1 MPLRQYNPVHSADY
15 TSLVSRLSEEWRL
28 PDDRAPEPVI
38 IEESNSRHDV
48 TRVFVV
54 WSDWADLDRV
64 KRGEIIMDAA
74 EKVKPAPEV
83 LKITIAMG
91 LTPDE
96 ADRFGLKWK

>member
-1 MPLRQYNPVHSADY
+1 MPLRQYNPVHSKDY
-15 TSLVSRLSEEWRL
+15 GRLVSRLSDEWST
-28 PDDRAPEPVI
+28 PDDTASEPVI
-38 IEESNSRHDV
+38 IEESNSRQDV

-74 EKVKPAPEV
+74 EKVKPVPDV

-96 ADRFGLKWK
+96 ADRFGLQWR